1 MSKTLPT
8 LTLGGAMA
16 ALIEA
21 RAKHQPKAVFVATM
35 SAQFA
40 LDTLGETARRIDSV
54 PLMGGASGI
63 GLGIALA
70 RPDVPVV
77 VIDGDSSLLMEL
89 GSLATVA
96 NNRPRRY
103 LHIVV
108 DNRVQFNGLR
118 NLPAP
123 SVEAGLDFAAMAR
136 GAGYE
141 HAQRIDTHADW
152 VAALP
157 QLLARTGTSFVEL
170 GVRPD
175 APLISAQRPQPILPE
190 LQFVRM
196 RMGVRKLATELMG
209 GQR

>member
-21 RAKHQPKAVFVATM
+21 RATHQPKAVFVATM

-123 SVEAGLDFAAMAR
+123 SAEAGLDFAAMAR
-136 GAGYE
+136 GAGYD

-175 APLISAQRPQPILPE
+175 APLIGAQRPQPILPD